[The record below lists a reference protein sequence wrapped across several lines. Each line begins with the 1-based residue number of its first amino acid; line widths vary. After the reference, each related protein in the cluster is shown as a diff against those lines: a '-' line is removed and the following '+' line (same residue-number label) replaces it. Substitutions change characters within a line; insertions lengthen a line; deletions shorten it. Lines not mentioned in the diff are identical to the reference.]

1 MGGGQGWE
9 LDFLLLP
16 TLIARLLVCIHYTVP
31 KNDPKVEVCV
41 THEKNHTV
49 MFGHVEGS
57 RIHFSKNLHTHGVQK
72 MDSKKA
78 INEG

>member
-9 LDFLLLP
+9 LDPLLLP
-16 TLIARLLVCIHYTVP
+16 TLLARLLVCIHYTVP

-41 THEKNHTV
+41 TREKNHTV

-57 RIHFSKNLHTHGVQK
+57 RIHFSKNRHTHGVQK

-78 INEG
+78 INKG